1 VHKIEK
7 NKYNIS
13 SMPSEE
19 YKISIEGVEAAF
31 QMYVESFVGQVVAMG
46 YSEDEIVAVDF
57 EEEDMIFYMSDG
69 KIVKV
74 TKTLFIMNDKIVEA

>member
-1 VHKIEK
+1 
-7 NKYNIS
+7 
-13 SMPSEE
+13 MPSEE

-74 TKTLFIMNDKIVEA
+74 TKTLFIMNDKIVEAQGKK

>member
-1 VHKIEK
+1 M
-7 NKYNIS
+7 S
-13 SMPSEE
+13 SEE

-57 EEEDMIFYMSDG
+57 EEEDMIAYMSDG
-69 KIVKV
+69 KIIKV
-74 TKTLFIMNDKIVEA
+74 TKALFITNNKIAKA